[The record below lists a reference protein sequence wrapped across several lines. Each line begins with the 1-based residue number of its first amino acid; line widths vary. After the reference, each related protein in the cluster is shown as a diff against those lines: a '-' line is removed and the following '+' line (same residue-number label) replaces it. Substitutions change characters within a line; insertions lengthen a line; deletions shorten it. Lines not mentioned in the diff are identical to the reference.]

1 MDNDRSWMHIQGFNG
16 RKQGDY
22 KKGVKEFLDFAFRDT
37 APNSGVKL
45 RCPCL
50 NCRNYFDQDQDT
62 MRAHLF
68 RVGIDPDYNPWIFH
82 GEEQSFEVTD
92 EEMSEE
98 EGDDFED
105 EDPLVS
111 DDLASLVREATN
123 VVVEPQVSDDRDRGD
138 DELPDKF
145 HKLMKDAQEE
155 IYPGCKTFSRLE
167 FIVTLLQLKVSGRW
181 SDKSFNGLL
190 NALHKAFNYD
200 VSFPK
205 SSYEAKK
212 YTKDLGLNYVK
223 IHACVNHCILYRKDY
238 ANIDACPICGESRWK
253 ESSGELDDSV
263 SLTKSQGISQLKP
276 RIPRL
281 VLRHFPLVPRLQ
293 RLFMSS
299 RIAKHMRWHNER
311 RVDEDI
317 LRHPADSM
325 AWKHLDDLYPEF
337 KADARNVRLGL
348 SCDGFNPP

>member
-50 NCRNYFDQDQDT
+50 NCRNYFDQDRDT

-98 EGDDFED
+98 EGDDFKD

-155 IYPGCKTFSRLE
+155 LYPGCKTFSRLE

-212 YTKDLGLNYVK
+212 RLRQ
-223 IHACVNHCILYRKDY
+223 RK
-238 ANIDACPICGESRWK
+238 S
-253 ESSGELDDSV
+253 
-263 SLTKSQGISQLKP
+263 
-276 RIPRL
+276 L
-281 VLRHFPLVPRLQ
+281 VLRPRMGDDSEANTSTSTTVTQ
-293 RLFMSS
+293 T
-299 RIAKHMRWHNER
+299 E
-311 RVDEDI
+311 
-317 LRHPADSM
+317 ADNDPM
-325 AWKHLDDLYPEF
+325 YLKLWRKT
-337 KADARNVRLGL
+337 KQ
-348 SCDGFNPP
+348 